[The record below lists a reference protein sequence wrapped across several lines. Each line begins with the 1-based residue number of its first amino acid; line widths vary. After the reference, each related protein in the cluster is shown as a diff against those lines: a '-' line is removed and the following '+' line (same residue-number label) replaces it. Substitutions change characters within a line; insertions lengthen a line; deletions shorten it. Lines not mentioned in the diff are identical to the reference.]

1 MRRKLHGAV
10 PTTNLGGGGPTV
22 VAAMPRIVPWQGVDT
37 AGTVPEHMNESVRHD
52 PAQRLGLGE
61 SLVVLVIGI
70 LSLVL
75 LIGWRDRGNAP
86 G

>member
-1 MRRKLHGAV
+1 
-10 PTTNLGGGGPTV
+10 
-22 VAAMPRIVPWQGVDT
+22 
-37 AGTVPEHMNESVRHD
+37 MNESVRHD